1 MSLPVAALAVLT
13 LAGCVPES
21 YPEIPRFAESGGQ
34 TQAELDAKLATIPGL
49 VFTDASGSKPNVKG
63 NTGYGYDIE
72 LDASYQIA
80 DAPGLI
86 DFLVVSAWSVRDGYM
101 PNTTVNIA
109 IDGGPL
115 PSDKIDTVEAAEV
128 AGWVPEGSQSH
139 RIGDDGGSDP
149 EFDNGWND
157 VDIWLATE
165 YSSDRAEERGA
176 DVNRDRLG
184 EWPGTA
190 VDPPAGLV
198 VPREPA
204 Q

>member
-1 MSLPVAALAVLT
+1 MSLPVAALAVLA
-13 LAGCVPES
+13 LSGCLPEP

-34 TQAELDAKLATIPGL
+34 TQAELDATLATITGL
-49 VFTDASGSKPNVKG
+49 VFTNASGSKPNAKG
-63 NTGYGYDIE
+63 NTGYGFDIE
-72 LDASYQIA
+72 LDPDYEIA
-80 DAPGLI
+80 NAPGLI

-101 PNTTVNIA
+101 PNTTINIA
-109 IDGGPL
+109 LDGGPL
-115 PSDKIDTVEAAEV
+115 PSDKIDVVEAAEV

-157 VDIWLATE
+157 VDIWLAID
-165 YSSDRAEERGA
+165 YSSDRAEDRGA

-184 EWPGTA
+184 DWPGSA
-190 VDPPAGLV
+190 IDPPVGLV
-198 VPREPA
+198 VLREPE